1 MTQIVFRDSKDLRP
15 DFIHKGVYTLDA
27 YRDGWF
33 RSEEGPSRG
42 YGLSLVSIRF
52 AKVAGKREPR
62 AIHLPMYDRLAYK
75 VEIDYTPSSGPFDFC
90 ETSLAWVVVD
100 RDEDIMDVFR
110 YIRSNAHRW
119 IP

>member
-1 MTQIVFRDSKDLRP
+1 MTQIIFRDSKDAKP

-27 YRDGWF
+27 FGDGWF
-33 RSEEGPSRG
+33 RSTEGPSKG
-42 YGLSLVSIRF
+42 YGLSLVAIRF
-52 AKVAGKREPR
+52 AKVVGKRVPR
-62 AIHLPMYDRLAYK
+62 TVYLPLVDRLAYK
-75 VEIDYTPSSGPFDFC
+75 VEIDYTPASSPTEDC
-90 ETSLAWVVVD
+90 ETSLAWLVVD